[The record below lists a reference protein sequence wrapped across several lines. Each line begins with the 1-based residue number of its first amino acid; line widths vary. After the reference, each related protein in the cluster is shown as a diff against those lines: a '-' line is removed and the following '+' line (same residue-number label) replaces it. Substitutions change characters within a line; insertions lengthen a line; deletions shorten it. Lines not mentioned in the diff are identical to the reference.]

1 MMHILLLLLKILGWI
16 LATILGLIVL
26 LIFIALFIP
35 VRYQVSGECKGTL
48 DSLKGVICFTWL
60 LHLVKGN
67 IIYKNGKMVW
77 AVRIAWKK
85 IKTVPEEL
93 SETSH
98 LDLAPEQE
106 TRPKEKQDNK
116 TDSPQIKDNE
126 GVYKKNSNN
135 ENQTSIRNTLP
146 KAPLP
151 KKHKN
156 FFSKLSELYLRIIN
170 AIKTFILRMKKI
182 YNKFKYTIHRFYDSI
197 KSLLDKTDKVLAFL
211 KDETHQSAFHAVI
224 LELKRIFRFLK
235 PKKLII
241 NAHFGLEDPSTT
253 GHVLAIISM
262 IYPFLGKHTNIQ
274 PDFDQKV
281 LEGNVFITGKIRF
294 VYIFIS
300 LFNLLKNKNFRLTVR
315 HIKNFKL

>member
-126 GVYKKNSNN
+126 GVYKKIVIMKTRLLF
-135 ENQTSIRNTLP
+135 EIHCQ
-146 KAPLP
+146 
-151 KKHKN
+151 
-156 FFSKLSELYLRIIN
+156 KLLYLKNTR
-170 AIKTFILRMKKI
+170 
-182 YNKFKYTIHRFYDSI
+182 
-197 KSLLDKTDKVLAFL
+197 
-211 KDETHQSAFHAVI
+211 
-224 LELKRIFRFLK
+224 
-235 PKKLII
+235 
-241 NAHFGLEDPSTT
+241 
-253 GHVLAIISM
+253 
-262 IYPFLGKHTNIQ
+262 
-274 PDFDQKV
+274 
-281 LEGNVFITGKIRF
+281 
-294 VYIFIS
+294 IS
-300 LFNLLKNKNFRLTVR
+300 LVNLVNY
-315 HIKNFKL
+315 I